1 MEISKQRLGRENL
14 SNMLIISVFM
24 GYISIIP
31 DKLENVN
38 NKMLTLTFR
47 YVKFCLLKPNVKIT
61 NGGGV
66 IILLGE

>member
-1 MEISKQRLGRENL
+1 
-14 SNMLIISVFM
+14 MLIISVFM

-38 NKMLTLTFR
+38 NKMLTLTFC
-47 YVKFCLLKPNVKIT
+47 YVKFCLLKPNVEIT

-66 IILLGE
+66 LILLGE

>member
-1 MEISKQRLGRENL
+1 
-14 SNMLIISVFM
+14 MLNISVFM